1 MKRRRTQKL
10 IALALSL
17 SLCSMSGAEALRI
30 MPWGDSI
37 TGMEGMYRYPLW
49 KLLKADGECPEFR
62 FVGIEEDDLEDVATE
77 FANDRYHSGFAMETI
92 DEQLDHIQDF
102 VPLNPA
108 IALLM
113 IGTNDLPQANAS
125 SAPTRLANLIDKAY
139 ASMPDITLIV
149 GSIIPR
155 QGYTGQV
162 DSYNQQVRQL
172 VEQLRAGGKRIV
184 FADINAGLS
193 AAQHTYDGVHPN
205 AEGAALIAQAWF
217 SVLKPTMRQ
226 TTAAQAPAL
235 TPASPRAP
243 SSMRVVISTSA
254 QPISTLPLFDLQGR
268 RLGTTSIAG
277 EHRACGAAV
286 LLPAD
291 ITKGSR

>member
-1 MKRRRTQKL
+1 MKRRRAQKI

-17 SLCSMSGAEALRI
+17 SLCTMSGAEALRI

-49 KLLKADGECPEFR
+49 QLLKADSECPPFR

-92 DEQLDHIQDF
+92 DDQLGHIEDF

-113 IGTNDLPQANAS
+113 IGTNDLPKENAS
-125 SAPTRLANLIDKAY
+125 GAPARLANLIDKAY

-155 QGYTGQV
+155 RDFTSQV
-162 DSYNQQVRQL
+162 ESYNQQVRQL

-193 AAQHTYDGVHPN
+193 AAQHTDDGVHPN
-205 AEGAALIAQAWF
+205 AEGAALIAQSWF
-217 SVLKPTMRQ
+217 SVLKQTMRQ

-235 TPASPRAP
+235 NPTARTGHNRVRLLIGTNAHRA
-243 SSMRVVISTSA
+243 A
-254 QPISTLPLFDLQGR
+254 GLPLFDLQGR
-268 RLGTTSIAG
+268 RLSTTITAAQP
-277 EHRACGAAV
+277 RAFGAAL
-286 LLPAD
+286 LLPGA
-291 ITKGSR
+291 GHN